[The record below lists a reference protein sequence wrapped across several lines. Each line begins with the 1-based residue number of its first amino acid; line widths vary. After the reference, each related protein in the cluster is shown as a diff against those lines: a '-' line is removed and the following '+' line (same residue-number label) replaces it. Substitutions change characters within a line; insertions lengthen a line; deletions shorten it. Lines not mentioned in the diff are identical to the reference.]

1 MLWPCGADYTQSS
14 GATAVVMVLVGESIV
29 VANLGDSRCVIQ
41 RSATSPPPAQA
52 GAAFATV
59 DHKPSSV
66 DETARIE
73 AAGGTVVGN
82 RVNGLLGVS
91 RALGDF
97 EMKDPAVSA
106 HPCPM
111 PMHCTAAAKARL
123 RTALCCPTHTYARA
137 HSPTHAQPPHIYGC
151 HRCSRPHYPRYCTY
165 SASPE
170 RIATPCICRP
180 TLPTLPSALM
190 SARVGWLSTGRQS
203 SRAG

>member
-123 RTALCCPTHTYARA
+123 RTALCCPHTHTRA
-137 HSPTHAQPPHIYGC
+137 HTAPHMHSPPTYMGATVAPVPTTLATVHTLHRPNASQRHA
-151 HRCSRPHYPRYCTY
+151 SVVRP
-165 SASPE
+165 
-170 RIATPCICRP
+170 CRP
-180 TLPTLPSALM
+180 SRLPSCLP
-190 SARVGWLSTGRQS
+190 GLG
-203 SRAG
+203 G